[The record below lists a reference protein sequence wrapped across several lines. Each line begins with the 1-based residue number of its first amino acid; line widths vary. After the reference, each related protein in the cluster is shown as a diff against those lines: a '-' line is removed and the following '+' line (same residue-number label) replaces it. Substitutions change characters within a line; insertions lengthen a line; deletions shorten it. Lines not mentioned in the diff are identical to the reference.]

1 MRTAR
6 YEHGCFSVTENGE
19 VTKVVVVGGRG
30 SGGVSLATAEIL
42 DIQSMQWQPLPNP
55 PFAMSYGI
63 AVESVIGPYL
73 GFSIGGSSEKRMIG
87 LRKKEGGNGYQWDYL
102 NGLSTSRTGLT
113 VVNAPKSILPS
124 C

>member
-19 VTKVVVVGGRG
+19 VTKIVIVGGRG
-30 SGGVSLATAEIL
+30 SGWNLLSTAEIL

-55 PFAMSYGI
+55 PFGMSYGFAI
-63 AVESVIGPYL
+63 ESVVEPYL
-73 GFSIGGSSEKRMIG
+73 GFSIGGSNEKRIIG
-87 LRKKEGGNGYQWDYL
+87 LRKKKGENSYQWDYL
-102 NGLSTSRTGLT
+102 NGLSNSRHGLT
-113 VVNAPKSILPS
+113 VVNAPRSILPS